1 MTEPLGRGF
10 VRAIE
15 ASRRDRKTYEDAKE
29 EIGAL
34 YRDYRHNE
42 CRFLDAIEDWLG
54 IERIDYTGI
63 SAKTLPVT
71 IADIIASQTKE

>member
-1 MTEPLGRGF
+1 
-10 VRAIE
+10 
-15 ASRRDRKTYEDAKE
+15 
-29 EIGAL
+29 
-34 YRDYRHNE
+34 
-42 CRFLDAIEDWLG
+42 LDAIEDWLG